1 MISKEQKRIISK
13 RNMKIFPIYKMIG
26 WDFLF
31 FYTIDFLFLTQI
43 KNISVADVILK
54 NTFYALFGII
64 LQIPANIIVEF
75 LGRKNS
81 LIFGNILNCIY
92 VLILMLSRNLY
103 DLIFAELF
111 AATAYAIKNIVE
123 TTLLNESI
131 PNSKYKSKIFSRIN
145 AKGAAGYYFLNTITK
160 IIAGFLF
167 EINGYLPLIFTTI
180 TSVLT
185 VVISMFFIE
194 PITKRKVK
202 NFGENEIKE
211 FYKGFKFVLT
221 SERLKALII
230 SYSLISSILY
240 ILSTYNISILE
251 DIGISSIT
259 IGIISAIST
268 LLSAYASKKELTFHK
283 KYRNKTITIIS
294 LITSISCI
302 ISGLSG
308 LIIPQ
313 LKLVTIIL
321 VMSILSYGFTNGMYY
336 TIRDK
341 YLGNFANKKINTK
354 IYAVSQ
360 VFNNVAKVIGG
371 FIATFLID
379 KTSTSK
385 SMMIVG
391 IIFTI
396 LFLICK
402 KYMKTRVGLKPEQYS
417 REERKYDEFKE
428 EKINEGL
435 K

>member
-341 YLGNFANKKINTK
+341 YLGNFANKHKNICC
-354 IYAVSQ
+354 
-360 VFNNVAKVIGG
+360 
-371 FIATFLID
+371 
-379 KTSTSK
+379 K
-385 SMMIVG
+385 SS
-391 IIFTI
+391 F
-396 LFLICK
+396 
-402 KYMKTRVGLKPEQYS
+402 
-417 REERKYDEFKE
+417 
-428 EKINEGL
+428 
-435 K
+435 